1 MIGEYGWHPIY
12 SRMSLPS
19 EDGEYEFEDIDGNI
33 ERIYAYWIDDHDSN
47 INIDYYK
54 RWRKIIPNGVA
65 VGSDGKVIMTSSGEP
80 QHMKYAYG
88 YNAINN
94 GSGYNFQGGDAIYE
108 DVNGD
113 GNIDQYDVVYLG
125 TPVWASKSATPP
137 IAYIK
142 QNEGKFKNVK
152 FFATS
157 AGGGGFDSTFLQ
169 LEKFTNVKPQATLGL
184 TSKDVKKDLY
194 LDQLADFIRG

>member
-1 MIGEYGWHPIY
+1 MKSLVSYY
-12 SRMSLPS
+12 SRTSTTKKLAES
-19 EDGEYEFEDIDGNI
+19 IAENI
-33 ERIYAYWIDDHDSN
+33 GADVEE
-47 INIDYYK
+47 
-54 RWRKIIPNGVA
+54 IIPKVNYQ
-65 VGSDGKVIMTSSGEP
+65 GKIGYARAGKQALQEKIVEIEEP
-80 QHMKYAYG
+80 KHDPQ
-88 YNAINN
+88 
-94 GSGYNFQGGDAIYE
+94 E
-108 DVNGD
+108 
-113 GNIDQYDVVYLG
+113 YDVVYLG

-137 IAYIK
+137 ISYIK